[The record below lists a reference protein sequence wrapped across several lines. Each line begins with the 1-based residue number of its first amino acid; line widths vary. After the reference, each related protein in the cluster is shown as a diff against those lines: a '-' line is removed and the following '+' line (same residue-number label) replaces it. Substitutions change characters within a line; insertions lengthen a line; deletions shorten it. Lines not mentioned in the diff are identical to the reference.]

1 MKYRS
6 KEPEIQKVFFIS
18 EILLTSIPFK
28 IGNYDE

>member
-6 KEPEIQKVFFIS
+6 KEPEIQKVFLYPKFF
-18 EILLTSIPFK
+18 LTSIPFK